1 MGLEEDFDSGLS
13 EVGGAEAVVLA
24 VDAGIG
30 QHVAVVSRHALKLK
44 YFRFTLKYEILP
56 NYFLG
61 GINHRCT
68 PEGEG
73 YLMDPLICLKKLN
86 NAIKLKIRGPS

>member
-30 QHVAVVSRHALKLK
+30 QHVTIVSSHALKLK
-44 YFRFTLKYEILP
+44 YFR
-56 NYFLG
+56 
-61 GINHRCT
+61 
-68 PEGEG
+68 
-73 YLMDPLICLKKLN
+73 
-86 NAIKLKIRGPS
+86 